1 MLRAG
6 GWRVY
11 VYAWRGAGAPRL
23 FDAGPFATKAD
34 AKRAVLEALPDIAK
48 GWAEAR
54 AGAPAGS
61 VAALCRRWRM
71 SPEWA
76 ILAPATRKTYHR
88 HLDAIEAAL
97 GALTMAQLARDVGA
111 QACRM
116 LRDHTAARSLR
127 EADALVTTLQAFT
140 RYCRE
145 VKALPKDCTPAAGLG
160 GLYVAAV
167 VAPMADAD
175 VHRAIEGARE
185 EVSWAIAVA
194 YEAGFR
200 RTDLCRLAWSWID
213 EAAGVI
219 RLPTSKGR
227 RKRRV
232 AMVRITPALAAL
244 LQRIPRRAATVLTN
258 AHGRP
263 WKPDSLGQAVDRE
276 FARLGLEGSLH
287 RLRHNAVTRRARQGV
302 PNRTLAME
310 LGWSEREVETLTA
323 IYVDEAQLARE
334 AYSAALAAANDTADQ
349 PETPQAGRPA
359 KSAEENKP

>member
-1 MLRAG
+1 MLRDLWVNPVLRAG

-23 FDAGPFATKAD
+23 FEAGPFATKAD
-34 AKRAVLEALPDIAK
+34 AKAAVADALPEIAK

-54 AGAPAGS
+54 AGVPAGT
-61 VAALCRRWRM
+61 VAALCRRWRQ

-88 HLDAIEAAL
+88 HLDAIEAAI
-97 GALTMAQLARDVGA
+97 GALTLQQLARDVGA
-111 QACRM
+111 QACRL
-116 LRDHTAARSLR
+116 LRDHTSQRSLR
-127 EADALVTTLQAFT
+127 EADALTTTLQALT
-140 RYCRE
+140 RFGRE
-145 VKALPKDCTPAAGLG
+145 VKALPKDCAPAAGLG

-167 VAPMADAD
+167 VSPMRDED
-175 VHRAIEGARE
+175 VRRAIAEARP
-185 EVSWAIAVA
+185 EVGWAIAVA

-219 RLPTSKGR
+219 RLPTSKGS

-232 AMVRITPALAAL
+232 AVTRITPALAAVL
-244 LQRIPRRAATVLTN
+244 TQIPRRAATVLTN
-258 AHGRP
+258 AHGRT

-276 FARLGLEGSLH
+276 FCRLGVEGTLH

-302 PNRTLAME
+302 PNRTLAAE
-310 LGWSEREVETLTA
+310 FGWSEREVETLTA
-323 IYVDEAQLARE
+323 IYVDEAHLARE
-334 AYSAALAAANDTADQ
+334 AYAAANDAATATKDQ
-349 PETPQAGRPA
+349 P
-359 KSAEENKP
+359 SENKA